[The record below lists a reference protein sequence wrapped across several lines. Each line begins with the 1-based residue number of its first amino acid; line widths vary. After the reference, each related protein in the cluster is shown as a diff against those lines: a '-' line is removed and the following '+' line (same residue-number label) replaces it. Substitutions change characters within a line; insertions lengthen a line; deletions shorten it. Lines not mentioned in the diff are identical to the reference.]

1 MTGYL
6 RNPEVQRSLLLFL
19 GMTVIGSAVGF
30 FIGTA
35 CGVLVLVLGIVYT
48 GAHLLVTLKR
58 YRRIAQL
65 SAELDRILHGK
76 GSEGLSA
83 CTEGELSVLHSEI
96 YKMTVRLRETAENL
110 TTEKSRLADSLAD
123 ISHQL
128 RTPLTSMHLLLTM
141 LGDTGLEET
150 RRAELLG
157 ELHSMLSR
165 IDWLVNALLKLSKLD
180 AETVQLRR
188 DTLPL
193 AELLDQSCGP
203 LRLPMEL
210 REQTLTIEATGEL
223 CGDAA
228 WTAEALGNILKNCME
243 HTPAGGTITI
253 RAAENPLYVE
263 IVISD
268 TGTGI
273 SEKDLPHIFERFYKG
288 QDAGAGSFGIGL
300 ALARTIITSQN
311 GTLKAGNLPDG
322 GAVFTARFYKGTV

>member
-1 MTGYL
+1 MTGFL
-6 RNPEVQRSLLLFL
+6 RNPEVRRSLLLFI
-19 GMTVIGSAVGF
+19 GITVIGSVVGF
-30 FIGTA
+30 LIGTA
-35 CGVLVLVLGIVYT
+35 CGILVLILGIAYT

-65 SAELDRILHGK
+65 SAELDRILHGN

-83 CTEGELSVLHSEI
+83 CTEGELAVLHSEI

-110 TTEKSRLADSLAD
+110 TVEKSRLADSLAD

-141 LGDTGLEET
+141 LGDSELEEP
-150 RRAELLG
+150 RRAELLR
-157 ELHSMLSR
+157 ELHSMISR

-180 AETVQLRR
+180 AETVQLRQ

-193 AELLDQSCGP
+193 SELLQQSCEP

-210 REQTLTIEATGEL
+210 REQTLTTEAAGDF

-243 HTPAGGTITI
+243 HTPAGGTIRI
-253 RAAENPLYVE
+253 QAAENPLYAE
-263 IVISD
+263 IIISD